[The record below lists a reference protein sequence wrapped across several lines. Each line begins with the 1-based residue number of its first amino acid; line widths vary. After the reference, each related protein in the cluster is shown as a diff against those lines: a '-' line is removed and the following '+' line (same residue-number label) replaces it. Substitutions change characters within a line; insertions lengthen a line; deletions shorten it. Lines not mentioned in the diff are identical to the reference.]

1 MRKLWEEGALNT
13 AIQNPGNQG
22 MPWSQTLYLGEGRK
36 GVKKTNFFSR
46 SHSNTVCN
54 GEKAINPFFSNLHST
69 VQAKSKSDLNV
80 IPQPS

>member
-54 GEKAINPFFSNLHST
+54 GEKAINPLFFKLALHSP
-69 VQAKSKSDLNV
+69 D
-80 IPQPS
+80 